1 MTVAANFT
9 ALPLAIAA
17 LNVGVVNATL
27 NYETMLQALANNGA
41 PASAVVVDNLNP
53 SIVSGSGTNPI
64 RLDTQRKR
72 DQSDDSL
79 HGQFRRL
86 RGIGIPHGGSLNN
99 KVGLEFIST
108 PGLVLAGR
116 QIGLDVAPGFGV

>member
-17 LNVGVVNATL
+17 LNAGVVNATL

-41 PASAVVVDNLNP
+41 PASAVVVDNLNA

-86 RGIGIPHGGSLNN
+86 RGIGIHHGSSLNN
-99 KVGLEFIST
+99 KVGIGVHLHFRRGSCGT
-108 PGLVLAGR
+108 PNW
-116 QIGLDVAPGFGV
+116 P

>member
-27 NYETMLQALANNGA
+27 NYETMLPTLANNGA
-41 PASAVVVDNLNP
+41 PASSVVVDNLNP

-64 RLDTQRKR
+64 RRTLNANAINLTIHFMAN
-72 DQSDDSL
+72 S
-79 HGQFRRL
+79 GAYA
-86 RGIGIPHGGSLNN
+86 GSASIT
-99 KVGLEFIST
+99 VG
-108 PGLVLAGR
+108 R
-116 QIGLDVAPGFGV
+116 

>member
-27 NYETMLQALANNGA
+27 KTMLPALANNGA

-53 SIVSGSGTNPI
+53 
-64 RLDTQRKR
+64 
-72 DQSDDSL
+72 
-79 HGQFRRL
+79 
-86 RGIGIPHGGSLNN
+86 
-99 KVGLEFIST
+99 
-108 PGLVLAGR
+108 
-116 QIGLDVAPGFGV
+116 